1 MKYSFLDEKV
11 NSQDFVLQESSKINH
26 YLLKDNNIEILK
38 ALEFLVGDGKFL
50 YIHGFLGTG
59 KRQFINYTLD
69 FVNKEVIQ
77 LKYICK
83 PSTVCDDILIAFIDI
98 VEKHNLSKAV
108 NHTAKITTLS
118 VKLQQYISSIKK
130 PFIITLE
137 SYDDIEEGNRKNVE
151 EFLQAVLK
159 EENVKVI
166 LSTRAMIQDIIGGV
180 KEDKKIF
187 IKGFSKE
194 IFKEFVK
201 SNQITGTEAGFEDF
215 YKLSRGYYYYTALA
229 IKIMQAMNVN
239 LNDFLAKVA
248 MSGSSFDSYLGMT
261 YVNLIP
267 NTIRNFFWFLR
278 LLRHGISINALA
290 ILELYDEFSIGYL
303 KNNLMIFQEDE
314 ILYVQDYFQQDIDIS
329 IPTRTEI
336 KLHKYIVG
344 IYEKELKEPLQTRS
358 ILISKLAL
366 KSEINY
372 HKERI
377 SELQNNTPKAD
388 KKSEKK
394 IDEVDK
400 KDEPQVVSK
409 EQDNL
414 NNRIA
419 EVKKLAVE
427 RKYTDAIEG
436 YKKIIDEFKP
446 DKNTLAE
453 LRVELGRLYY
463 SIKDYSSAQH
473 YYELAESYYEKQEEF
488 INLNY
493 LYYELINLYFSMYKI
508 ERAVDTAK
516 KVIYSVDTPQSLMVD
531 SCIRLGNIYT
541 DMSNLDEAYKYYSKA
556 IESVDENISNEE
568 KSELYF
574 KFALVC
580 DEREDEEQAFEYYNK
595 CLMIEEHNSYKAA
608 AYSNLGSCYY
618 DKYKMQEAEDSFLK
632 AYSIEKENNNYE
644 GIYYVV
650 SYLAKI
656 YNELHDSE
664 KAYKYLVEAKQCAE
678 FINEDYYVL
687 EATIALGD
695 YYYDHKNMCKEAFI
709 EYLIAK
715 KLAENMGTVELNKIQ
730 ERINDMQ
737 LRMNEFDVSEIEE
750 KYGK

>member
-1 MKYSFLDEKV
+1 MKYSFIDEKV
-11 NSQDFVLQESSKINH
+11 SGQDFVLRESSKINH
-26 YLLKDNNIEILK
+26 YLLKNNNAEILK
-38 ALEFLVGDGKFL
+38 ALDFLADDGKFL

-83 PSTVCDDILIAFIDI
+83 PSTVCDDILISFIDV

-108 NHTAKITTLS
+108 NHTAKITTLP

-137 SYDDIEEGNRKNVE
+137 SYDDIEEDNRKNVE
-151 EFLQAVLK
+151 EFLKSVLK

-166 LSTRAMIQDIIGGV
+166 LSTRAMIQDIIGDV

-201 SNQITGTEAGFEDF
+201 SNQITGTEAGFDDF
-215 YKLSRGYYYYTALA
+215 YKQSRGYYYYTALA
-229 IKIMQAMNVN
+229 IKIMQAMNIN
-239 LNDFLAKVA
+239 LNDFLAKIA
-248 MSGSSFDSYLGMT
+248 MSGLSFDSYLGMT

-278 LLRHGISINALA
+278 SLRHGISINALA

-314 ILYVQDYFQQDIDIS
+314 VLYVQDYFHQDIDIS
-329 IPTRTEI
+329 IPAKTEI
-336 KLHKYIVG
+336 KLHKYIIG

-358 ILISKLAL
+358 ILISKQAL

-377 SELQNNTPKAD
+377 SELENNNPKPEKLSD
-388 KKSEKK
+388 KKNQE
-394 IDEVDK
+394 DK
-400 KDEPQVVSK
+400 PKSEPQIISE
-409 EQDNL
+409 EQNSF
-414 NNRIA
+414 NNRIE
-419 EVKKLAVE
+419 EVKRLALE

-436 YKKIIDEFKP
+436 YKKIIDEYNP

-453 LRVELGRLYY
+453 LRIELGRLYY
-463 SIKDYSSAQH
+463 DIKDYSTAQH
-473 YYELAESYYEKQEEF
+473 YYELAENYYEKQEEF

-493 LYYELINLYFSMYKI
+493 LYYELTNLYFSMYKT
-508 ERAVDTAK
+508 ERAIETIK

-531 SCIRLGNIYT
+531 ACLRLGNIYT
-541 DMSNLDEAYKYYSKA
+541 DISNTEEAYKYYTKA
-556 IESVDENISNEE
+556 IESVDENTSDEV

-595 CLMIEEHNSYKAA
+595 CLAIEKHNSYKAA

-632 AYSIEKENNNYE
+632 AYSIEKNNNNYE

-678 FINEDYYVL
+678 FINEDYYIL

-695 YYYDHKNMCKEAFI
+695 YYYDRKNMGKEAFI
-709 EYLIAK
+709 EYLKARK
-715 KLAENMGTVELNKIQ
+715 TAENMGTIELDKIQ
-730 ERINDMQ
+730 ERIDDMK
-737 LRMNEFDVSEIEE
+737 LRMNEFDIREIEE
-750 KYGK
+750 KYGQ